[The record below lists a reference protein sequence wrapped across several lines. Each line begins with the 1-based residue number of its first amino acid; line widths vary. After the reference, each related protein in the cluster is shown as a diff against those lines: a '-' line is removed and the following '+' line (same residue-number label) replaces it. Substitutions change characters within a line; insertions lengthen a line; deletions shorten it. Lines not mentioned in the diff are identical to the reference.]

1 MRILNITYFKNLLE
15 QERVKIIFQLKKFAR
30 RSPKNNDWEIKPV
43 YANIQESEDGEI
55 SDKFRNMERDL
66 EVEKTLEVSLN
77 EVDSA
82 LSKIEKGTYG
92 ICEKLGEE
100 ISEERLKANP
110 TAKTCI
116 EH

>member
-1 MRILNITYFKNLLE
+1 MSYFKNLLE
-15 QERVKIIFQLKKFAR
+15 QERIKIISQLKKFAR
-30 RSPKNNDWEIKPV
+30 RSSKNNNDWEIKPV

-66 EVEKTLEVSLN
+66 EVEKSLEVSLS

-82 LSKIEKGTYG
+82 LSKIKDGTYG
-92 ICEKLGEE
+92 ICEKSGEE

-110 TAKTCI
+110 TAKTCVG
-116 EH
+116 H